1 MFFALKLLLSNL
13 ASLTLKVLVASK
25 VLCTSQYFT
34 DYFSTLNLIKSGNHR
49 TLIRFQAFKWAIA
62 LRAGLV
68 GALWLFGGQLSP
80 FTNVLFFNIYA
91 MEGLP
96 PYFNAYTVL
105 YLYLT
110 FSVMRLIYFKNTGF
124 TSTVLHQL
132 LIEKNEAFFVSRHLN
147 VKEGSWLNWI
157 SKVLTGKGVNDFKIS
172 SILLVLGVLLKNA
185 FHLTIFVLMRKL

>member
-1 MFFALKLLLSNL
+1 MFFALKLLLFNL

-49 TLIRFQAFKWAIA
+49 TLTRFQAFKWAIA
-62 LRAGLV
+62 LRAALV

-80 FTNVLFFNIYA
+80 FANVVFFNIYA

-110 FSVMRLIYFKNTGF
+110 FAVTRLIYFKSLGF
-124 TSTVLHQL
+124 TSEVLHQL
-132 LIEKNEAFFVSRHLN
+132 LIEKSEAFFVSRHFN

-157 SKVLTGKGVNDFKIS
+157 SKVLTGKGVNDFRIS

-185 FHLTIFVLMRKL
+185 FHLTIFVLMRK